1 MRLDQMPHFSKPTLA
16 VFPFRDF
23 QIGWRWHLR
32 ALKLFPDFNLQWARY
47 FYDSGDGHA
56 RGTAYT
62 DHAEAMSAANEFNQ
76 HIRELISQAVT
87 EPVHQASITLKV
99 EKALTAA
106 RRIHDEEAL
115 MESEAIRRNAH
126 LPRPAIQ
133 DLELPASLESL
144 RAPLHEQLE
153 LAPYLR
159 LVALKRFN
167 SCLARTSDLKWESL
181 GALNT
186 KLSKACFRETTAR
199 GFGISGLDHW
209 GKTKAQIRAMLLPRA
224 NQLLQLAGIKQMLAE
239 ARARGQKVLVIG
251 GFVFW
256 YEEDGTPGWVVKRTD
271 GGSDGDNGTTLWH
284 EGTILSKN
292 HGRIVVLPYIK
303 ANGDHVQGHTK
314 NSSHDG
320 KAKPRHP
327 DHYVTLPFEVLDGD
341 LMIGLFGELP
351 YE

>member
-16 VFPFRDF
+16 VLPFREF
-23 QIGWRWHLR
+23 NIGWVWQLK
-32 ALKLFPDFNLQWARY
+32 ALKLFPGYHLEWKLHAI
-47 FYDSGDGHA
+47 DSGTGHA
-56 RGTAYT
+56 RAAVFT
-62 DHAEAMSAANEFNQ
+62 DHTEAMNAANDFNQ
-76 HIRELISQAVT
+76 HTSERISQAVT
-87 EPVHQASITLKV
+87 DPTHLASIILKV
-99 EKALTAA
+99 DKALTAA
-106 RRIHDEEAL
+106 GRIRKEEDL
-115 MESEAIRRNAH
+115 MEAEAIRRNAH
-126 LPRPAIQ
+126 LSRPAIE
-133 DLELPASLESL
+133 DLQLPPGLESL

-153 LAPYLR
+153 RAPYLQ

-167 SCLARTSDLKWESL
+167 SCLSRTSDLRWESL

-199 GFGISGLDHW
+199 GFGMSGMDHW

-224 NQLLQLAGIKQMLAE
+224 NQLLQLADVKQMLAE

-256 YEEDGTPGWVVKRTD
+256 YEEDGTPRWIVKRTD

-303 ANGDHVQGHTK
+303 SNGDHVQGHTK

-327 DHYVTLPFEVLDGD
+327 DQYVTLPFEVLDGD